1 MAARPTGI
9 PAAFRSEYRHDR
21 IEYNDLGRMNVAC
34 RKCHAQHWINERIGT
49 SSRTNPEFNICC
61 RDGAVNLPPNR
72 DPPPQMR
79 TMWDSNQAYAVQF
92 REHSRRYNNALAF
105 TSVNYLSDS
114 RVRGFRPFQIQGELY
129 HLQGPLE
136 NEPGVAPRYAQV
148 WIHDPDYATGQRCER
163 DRHLDPTTLGEL
175 TGVLQDV
182 NRYIPIYRTARDQLT
197 ASGSG
202 QASLTANMTLVME
215 PGADRRRENLPTA
228 SEVAAIVPDVGPGTR
243 STQDLR
249 LSLRASPDAPLQRVS
264 VCNKSYL
271 PLHYVLLFPYGEPG
285 W

>member
-1 MAARPTGI
+1 MK
-9 PAAFRSEYRHDR
+9 S
-21 IEYNDLGRMNVAC
+21 
-34 RKCHAQHWINERIGT
+34 
-49 SSRTNPEFNICC
+49 
-61 RDGAVNLPPNR
+61 
-72 DPPPQMR
+72 
-79 TMWDSNQAYAVQF
+79 
-92 REHSRRYNNALAF
+92 
-105 TSVNYLSDS
+105 
-114 RVRGFRPFQIQGELY
+114 
-129 HLQGPLE
+129 
-136 NEPGVAPRYAQV
+136 VAPRYAQV

-228 SEVAAIVPDVGPGTR
+228 SEVAAIVLDVGPGTR

-264 VCNKSYL
+264 VCSKSYL

-285 W
+285 WSPDLQLTTTSQDRERTRLTLRHFHAHRLFPRVDDFNTIFRARRLFQQYVVDAAATIEQNRLTWFQNN